1 MKIFVVLN
9 PYANRW
15 GARRK
20 RPMVEEALNA
30 AGIEFEL
37 QETTV
42 RGHAT
47 RLARSAAEGDYDAV
61 IAAGGDGTLH
71 EVINGLVQAAGEG
84 PTKPFGILPIGTGND
99 FASSAKIPQDLEQAV
114 QILQAAKTEQV
125 DLATFNGRMF
135 INNCAAAMEPLVTI
149 EAEGLQR
156 LSGSVRYI
164 VALIKALLKLK
175 AWQMHVKWDSG
186 EFLGPVYLLSVCNGI
201 RTGGSFIMAP
211 QAQISDGLLD
221 FVLVPEVPM
230 RTVFAILPRLF
241 TGSHIKHE
249 KVTYLRTT
257 HLEISS
263 RPGTPVHA
271 DGEVLEQSINKLDYT
286 VLPGKLTLLCSA

>member
-1 MKIFVVLN
+1 MKVFVVLN

-15 GARRK
+15 GAKRR
-20 RPMVEEALNA
+20 RPMVEEALRTI
-30 AGIEFEL
+30 GIEFEL
-37 QETTV
+37 RETTS

-47 RLARSAAEGDYDAV
+47 RLAKEAAEGDFDAI

-71 EVINGLVQAAGEG
+71 EVINGLVQAAGNG

-99 FASSAKIPQDLEQAV
+99 FASSANIPRKLEEAV
-114 QILQAAKTEQV
+114 QILQQGKTEQV
-125 DLATFNGRMF
+125 DLASINGQIF

-164 VALIKALLKLK
+164 VALARALLKLK

-186 EFLGPVYLLSVCNGI
+186 EFLGPVYLLSVCNGV

-211 QAQISDGLLD
+211 EAKISDGLLD

-241 TGSHIKHE
+241 NGSHIKHE
-249 KVTYLRTT
+249 KVTYLRTQK
-257 HLEISS
+257 LEISS
-263 RPGTPVHA
+263 RPGTPIHA
-271 DGEVLEQSINKLDYT
+271 DGEVLEQSIDRVNYT
-286 VLPGKLTLLCSA
+286 VLPGKLTLLCS